1 MISILN
7 LIRTPKINVK
17 PDSAAIISNDT
28 EITYSELESL
38 IKKTSYGL
46 TEVGVKENDLVTLL
60 FENNTDCIVVV
71 PALWQ
76 IGAVPVPLNIKLLEK
91 DLNEQI
97 DFLQP
102 GLTLRS
108 KKFKDVNLRG
118 KVSTFPKL
126 TFPDNNEEIII
137 KNFSKDTTA
146 LILFTSGSSGK
157 PKAVMLTFDNL
168 IQSALIGN
176 KVLNHTSEDK
186 WLASLPFYHIGGFSI
201 IFRALMF
208 GSSVIVP
215 ESLSND
221 DLLESIKTHKPTLAS
236 VVSSQLKYFLD
247 KDFIPPEELRTVLL
261 GGGFA
266 DKELIFKAM
275 NNGWKIAKVYGS
287 TETSSF
293 VSFMNT
299 TEVYNK
305 PGASGKIIPPN
316 EIKITVE
323 REVIVKS
330 PSIMKGYF
338 NNEQET
344 FSKLKNG
351 FYQTGD
357 LGFIDNEGYLFIE
370 SKRDDLI
377 ITGGENVNPVE
388 VEKTILLNTK
398 VKEVCVTG
406 LDDSQWGQVIFAAVV
421 LNENTDMTENELKL
435 FLKDKI
441 SSFKIPKRFILI
453 DHLPK
458 SELGKVY
465 RKQVKDMLSPIHP

>member
-1 MISILN
+1 
-7 LIRTPKINVK
+7 
-17 PDSAAIISNDT
+17 
-28 EITYSELESL
+28 
-38 IKKTSYGL
+38 
-46 TEVGVKENDLVTLL
+46 
-60 FENNTDCIVVV
+60 
-71 PALWQ
+71 
-76 IGAVPVPLNIKLLEK
+76 
-91 DLNEQI
+91 
-97 DFLQP
+97 
-102 GLTLRS
+102 
-108 KKFKDVNLRG
+108 
-118 KVSTFPKL
+118 
-126 TFPDNNEEIII
+126 
-137 KNFSKDTTA
+137 
-146 LILFTSGSSGK
+146 
-157 PKAVMLTFDNL
+157 
-168 IQSALIGN
+168 
-176 KVLNHTSEDK
+176 
-186 WLASLPFYHIGGFSI
+186 
-201 IFRALMF
+201 
-208 GSSVIVP
+208 
-215 ESLSND
+215 

-441 SSFKIPKRFILI
+441 SSFKIPKKFIFV

-458 SELGKVY
+458 SELGKIY
-465 RKQVKDMLSPIHP
+465 RKQVKDMLSSHQS